1 MAFHDVRFPERIA
14 LGATGGPLWST
25 NVVTTAGGHERRNQ
39 NWSAS
44 RGRWNVGSGLKTR
57 DDLATLIA
65 FFRARRGRAF
75 AFRFKDWSDFQMPR
89 QQIGTTDGTTVTFQI
104 ARSYASGPATQTR
117 AIQLPVAG
125 TVRCWT
131 DGIERSEGTGA
142 SPFQVNLT
150 TGVITLGTGIRSPSG
165 MPVEAACEFDVPAR
179 FDADELGLTLET
191 FFQGQWAEI
200 PVIEVRL

>member
-14 LGATGGPLWST
+14 LGATGGPLLST
-25 NVVTTAGGHERRNQ
+25 SVITTAGGHERRNQ

-75 AFRFKDWSDFQMPR
+75 AFRFKDWSDFATPR
-89 QQIGTTDGTTVTFQI
+89 QEIGTTDGTTATFQI
-104 ARSYASGPATQTR
+104 VRTYTSGTAAQVRT
-117 AIQLPVAG
+117 IQLPVAG
-125 TVRCWT
+125 TVRCWV
-131 DGIERSEGTGA
+131 GGVERTEGGGA
-142 SPFQVNLT
+142 TQFQVNT
-150 TGVITLGTGIRSPSG
+150 VTGVITLGSSPRSPAG
-165 MPVEAACEFDVPAR
+165 QPVEAQCEFDVPAR
-179 FDADELGLTLET
+179 FDTDELGLTLET
-191 FFQGQWAEI
+191 FFQGQWADI

>member
-1 MAFHDVRFPERIA
+1 MAFHDVRFPEKIA

-25 NVVTTAGGHERRNQ
+25 NIVTTAGGHERRNQ
-39 NWSAS
+39 NWAQA

-57 DDLATLIA
+57 DDLAALIA

-89 QQIGTTDGTTVTFQI
+89 QQIGTTDGTTAAFQI
-104 ARSYASGPATQTR
+104 VRTYASGPSSQTR
-117 AIQLPVAG
+117 TIQLPVSG

-131 DGIERSEGTGA
+131 DGIERTEGTGA
-142 SPFQVNLT
+142 SQVQVNLT
-150 TGVITLGTGIRSPSG
+150 TGVITLGTTLRSAVG
-165 MPVEAACEFDVPAR
+165 HAVEAQCEFDVPVR

-191 FFQGQWAEI
+191 FFQGQWSEI

>member
-1 MAFHDVRFPERIA
+1 MVFHDVRFPERIA

-57 DDLATLIA
+57 HDLAALIA

-75 AFRFKDWSDFQMPR
+75 AFRFKDWSDFAMPR
-89 QQIGTTDGTTVTFQI
+89 QQIGTTDGTTATFQI
-104 ARSYASGPATQTR
+104 VRTYASGPASQAR
-117 AIQLPVAG
+117 VIQLPVAG

-131 DGIERSEGTGA
+131 DGIERTLGGGA
-142 SPFQVNLT
+142 TQFQVNT
-150 TGVITLGTGIRSPSG
+150 VTGVITLGTTLRSAVG
-165 MPVEAACEFDVPAR
+165 HAAEAQCEFDVPAR
-179 FDADELGLTLET
+179 FDADDLGLTLDN
-191 FFQGQWAEI
+191 FFQGQWADI

>member
-1 MAFHDVRFPERIA
+1 MAFHDVRFPDKIA

-57 DDLATLIA
+57 DDLAALIA

-89 QQIGTTDGTTVTFQI
+89 HQIGSTDGATATFQI
-104 ARSYASGPATQTR
+104 LRTYTSGPASQAR
-117 AIQLPVAG
+117 VIQLPVAG

-131 DGIERSEGTGA
+131 DGIECTLGGGA
-142 SPFQVNLT
+142 TQFQVNT
-150 TGVITLGTGIRSPSG
+150 VTGVIMLGTTLRSAVG
-165 MPVEAACEFDVPAR
+165 HAVEVQCEFDVPAR
-179 FDADELGLTLET
+179 FDADDLELTLET
-191 FFQGQWAEI
+191 FFQGQWADI

>member
-25 NVVTTAGGHERRNQ
+25 SVVTTAGGHERRNQ

-57 DDLATLIA
+57 DDLAVLIA

-89 QQIGTTDGTTVTFQI
+89 QQIGTTDGTTATFQI
-104 ARSYASGPATQTR
+104 VRTYTSGPASQART
-117 AIQLPVAG
+117 IQLPVAG

-131 DGIERSEGTGA
+131 NDIERTEGTGA
-142 SPFQVNLT
+142 SQFQVNT
-150 TGVITLGTGIRSPSG
+150 VTGVITLGTTLRSAVDHA
-165 MPVEAACEFDVPAR
+165 VEAQCEFDVPAR
-179 FDADELGLTLET
+179 FDADELGLTLDN
-191 FFQGQWAEI
+191 FFQGQWADI

>member
-1 MAFHDVRFPERIA
+1 VAFHDVRFPEKIA

-39 NWSAS
+39 NWAAS

-57 DDLATLIA
+57 DDLAALIA

-75 AFRFKDWSDFQMPR
+75 AFRFKDWSDFAMPR
-89 QQIGTTDGTTVTFQI
+89 QQIGTTDGSTATVQI
-104 ARSYASGPATQTR
+104 VRSYTSGTAAQVR

-125 TVRCWT
+125 TVRCWV
-131 DGIERSEGTGA
+131 GGVERTEGGGA
-142 SPFQVNLT
+142 TQFQVNAV
-150 TGVITLGTGIRSPSG
+150 TGVITLGSSLRSPAG
-165 MPVEAACEFDVPAR
+165 QAVEAQCEFDVPAR
-179 FDADELGLTLET
+179 FDTDELGLTLET
-191 FFQGQWAEI
+191 FFQGQWADI

>member
-25 NVVTTAGGHERRNQ
+25 SVVTTAGGHERRNQ
-39 NWSAS
+39 NWAQA

-57 DDLATLIA
+57 ADLEVLIA

-75 AFRFKDWSDFQMPR
+75 AFRFKDWSDFAMPR
-89 QQIGTTDGTTVTFQI
+89 QQIGTTDGSTATVQI
-104 ARSYASGPATQTR
+104 ARSYASGPASQTR

-142 SPFQVNLT
+142 SQFQVNT
-150 TGVITLGTGIRSPSG
+150 VTGVITLGSSLRSPAG
-165 MPVEAACEFDVPAR
+165 QAVEAQCEFDVPAR
-179 FDADELGLTLET
+179 FDTDELGLTLET
-191 FFQGQWAEI
+191 FFQGQWADI

>member
-39 NWSAS
+39 NWAQA

-57 DDLATLIA
+57 ADLEALIA

-75 AFRFKDWSDFQMPR
+75 AFRFKDWSDFAMPR
-89 QQIGTTDGTTVTFQI
+89 QQIGTTDGTTATFQLV
-104 ARSYASGPATQTR
+104 RSYTSGTAAQVR

-125 TVRCWT
+125 TVRCWVG
-131 DGIERSEGTGA
+131 GIERTEGGGA
-142 SPFQVNLT
+142 TQFQVNT
-150 TGVITLGTGIRSPSG
+150 VTGVITLGSSLRSPAG
-165 MPVEAACEFDVPAR
+165 QAVEAQCEFDVPAR
-179 FDADELGLTLET
+179 FDTDELGLTLET
-191 FFQGQWAEI
+191 FFQGQWADI

>member
-1 MAFHDVRFPERIA
+1 MAFHDVRFPEKIA

-39 NWSAS
+39 NWAAS

-57 DDLATLIA
+57 ADLEVLIA

-75 AFRFKDWSDFQMPR
+75 AFRFKDWSDFAMPR
-89 QQIGTTDGTTVTFQI
+89 QTIGTTDGTTATFQI
-104 ARSYASGPATQTR
+104 ARTYTSGAVTQAR

-125 TVRCWT
+125 TVRCWVN
-131 DGIERSEGTGA
+131 DIERTEGPGT
-142 SPFQVNLT
+142 SQFQVHYQ
-150 TGVITLGTGIRSPSG
+150 TGVITLGTGLRSPGG
-165 MPVEAACEFDVPAR
+165 MPVEAQCEFDVPAR
-179 FDADELGLTLET
+179 FDADELGLTLEN
-191 FFQGQWAEI
+191 FFQGQWADI

>member
-1 MAFHDVRFPERIA
+1 MAFHDVRFPDRIA

-57 DDLATLIA
+57 DDLAALIA

-89 QQIGTTDGTTVTFQI
+89 QQIGTTDGTTATFQI
-104 ARSYASGPATQTR
+104 VKTYTSGPASQVRT
-117 AIQLPVAG
+117 IQLPVTG
-125 TVRCWT
+125 TVRCWVNN
-131 DGIERSEGTGA
+131 IERTLGGGTNE
-142 SPFQVNLT
+142 FQVNTT
-150 TGVITLGTGIRSPSG
+150 TGVITLGTGLRSPAG
-165 MPVEAACEFDVPAR
+165 NAVEASCEFDVPVR
-179 FDADELGLTLET
+179 FDADELGLTLEN
-191 FFQGQWAEI
+191 FFQGQWADI
-200 PVIEVRL
+200 PVVEVRL